1 MVYARAVWV
10 ENGKQ
15 MEGVLPLNWIDTE
28 TKVVRW
34 PLKNVSVAHKRLL
47 QPQEDWLS
55 FEFVKVK
62 VTSVSRQECEKYNYT
77 SAQTEEEDTV
87 SQKRMKKRRKFEDY
101 VQGSDLSP
109 EEDESLPDK
118 KKEDTVLLPVPP
130 PKGQNAMLLEL
141 PAPPELAN
149 TTIRQPESPA
159 SSDISGCSCPTHH
172 RSPTRSESLEAFSP
186 ESARSRL
193 SRTPQRGVRKPS
205 QSGSRKSRASSSR
218 SMGSCTPQRG
228 VRKPSQSGSR
238 KSRASSSRSRRS
250 RTPQRGVQKPSQS
263 GSRKSRASSSRS
275 MGSRT
280 PQRGVRKPS
289 QSGSR
294 KSRASS
300 SRSRRSRTPQR
311 GVRKPSQSGSRKG
324 RASSSRSRRSR
335 TPQRGVQMPSQ
346 SERGLFPMS
355 QAKYQKSV
363 LGKLVELLDE
373 IKRVGRHYEPL
384 NSAVHVARLETF
396 EDFAEEEARLKE
408 RNLWEQRVSQLSKV
422 GGRNNKDCVH
432 KVMDRL
438 FTNSLMATFN
448 MKGRGRS
455 EKKAF
460 QDTVLYSVVKAAV
473 MKWSKT
479 ATEVEIRAAMAET
492 LKHAPG
498 RAGGG
503 GRKV

>member
-130 PKGQNAMLLEL
+130 PKG
-141 PAPPELAN
+141 
-149 TTIRQPESPA
+149 
-159 SSDISGCSCPTHH
+159 
-172 RSPTRSESLEAFSP
+172 
-186 ESARSRL
+186 SRL
-193 SRTPQRGVRKPS
+193 SR
-205 QSGSRKSRASSSR
+205 
-218 SMGSCTPQRG
+218 TPQRG

-250 RTPQRGVQKPSQS
+250 RTPQRGVRKPSQS

-275 MGSRT
+275 RRSRT

-432 KVMDRL
+432 KVMGRL

-460 QDTVLYSVVKAAV
+460 QDTVLYSV
-473 MKWSKT
+473 
-479 ATEVEIRAAMAET
+479 
-492 LKHAPG
+492 
-498 RAGGG
+498 
-503 GRKV
+503 

>member
-1 MVYARAVWV
+1 MNINNAMVYARAVWV

-34 PLKNVSVAHKRLL
+34 PLKNVSVAHKHLL
-47 QPQEDWLS
+47 QPEEDWLS

-118 KKEDTVLLPVPP
+118 KK
-130 PKGQNAMLLEL
+130 GQNAMLLEL

-186 ESARSRL
+186 ESD
-193 SRTPQRGVRKPS
+193 
-205 QSGSRKSRASSSR
+205 
-218 SMGSCTPQRG
+218 
-228 VRKPSQSGSR
+228 
-238 KSRASSSRSRRS
+238 RSRRS
-250 RTPQRGVQKPSQS
+250 RTPQRGVQKQSQF
-263 GSRKSRASSSRS
+263 GSRKGRASSSRS
-275 MGSRT
+275 IGSRT
-280 PQRGVRKPS
+280 PQRGVRKQS

-294 KSRASS
+294 KSRESS

-311 GVRKPSQSGSRKG
+311 GVREQSQSGSRKG

-335 TPQRGVQMPSQ
+335 TPQHGVQMPSE

-363 LGKLVELLDE
+363 LGKLVEILDE

-438 FTNSLMATFN
+438 FTNSLMAAFN

-460 QDTVLYSVVKAAV
+460 QDTVHYSVVKAAV

>member
-1 MVYARAVWV
+1 
-10 ENGKQ
+10 
-15 MEGVLPLNWIDTE
+15 
-28 TKVVRW
+28 
-34 PLKNVSVAHKRLL
+34 
-47 QPQEDWLS
+47 
-55 FEFVKVK
+55 
-62 VTSVSRQECEKYNYT
+62 
-77 SAQTEEEDTV
+77 
-87 SQKRMKKRRKFEDY
+87 MKKRRKFEDY

-275 MGSRT
+275 
-280 PQRGVRKPS
+280 
-289 QSGSR
+289 
-294 KSRASS
+294 
-300 SRSRRSRTPQR
+300 
-311 GVRKPSQSGSRKG
+311 
-324 RASSSRSRRSR
+324 RRSR

>member
-1 MVYARAVWV
+1 MNINNAMVYARAVWV

-34 PLKNVSVAHKRLL
+34 PLKNVSVAHKHLL
-47 QPQEDWLS
+47 QPEEDWLS

-130 PKGQNAMLLEL
+130 PKIKGQNAMLLEL

-186 ESARSRL
+186 ESD
-193 SRTPQRGVRKPS
+193 
-205 QSGSRKSRASSSR
+205 
-218 SMGSCTPQRG
+218 
-228 VRKPSQSGSR
+228 
-238 KSRASSSRSRRS
+238 RSRRS
-250 RTPQRGVQKPSQS
+250 RTPQRGVQKQSQF
-263 GSRKSRASSSRS
+263 GSRKGRASSSRS
-275 MGSRT
+275 IGSRT
-280 PQRGVRKPS
+280 PQRGVRKQS

-294 KSRASS
+294 KSRESS

-311 GVRKPSQSGSRKG
+311 GVREQSQSGSRKG

-335 TPQRGVQMPSQ
+335 TPQHGVQMPSE

-363 LGKLVELLDE
+363 LGKLVEILDE

-408 RNLWEQRVSQLSKV
+408 RNLWEQRAFHQQPNGCFQHEGAGSQ
-422 GGRNNKDCVH
+422 
-432 KVMDRL
+432 
-438 FTNSLMATFN
+438 
-448 MKGRGRS
+448 
-455 EKKAF
+455 
-460 QDTVLYSVVKAAV
+460 
-473 MKWSKT
+473 
-479 ATEVEIRAAMAET
+479 
-492 LKHAPG
+492 
-498 RAGGG
+498 
-503 GRKV
+503 

>member
-1 MVYARAVWV
+1 
-10 ENGKQ
+10 
-15 MEGVLPLNWIDTE
+15 
-28 TKVVRW
+28 
-34 PLKNVSVAHKRLL
+34 
-47 QPQEDWLS
+47 
-55 FEFVKVK
+55 
-62 VTSVSRQECEKYNYT
+62 
-77 SAQTEEEDTV
+77 
-87 SQKRMKKRRKFEDY
+87 MKKRRKFEDY

-218 SMGSCTPQRG
+218 S
-228 VRKPSQSGSR
+228 
-238 KSRASSSRSRRS
+238 RRS

-263 GSRKSRASSSRS
+263 GSRKS
-275 MGSRT
+275 
-280 PQRGVRKPS
+280 
-289 QSGSR
+289 
-294 KSRASS
+294 
-300 SRSRRSRTPQR
+300 
-311 GVRKPSQSGSRKG
+311 

>member
-1 MVYARAVWV
+1 MNINNAMVYARAVWV

-34 PLKNVSVAHKRLL
+34 PLKNVSVAHKHLL
-47 QPQEDWLS
+47 QPEEDWLS

-130 PKGQNAMLLEL
+130 PKIKGQNAMLLEL

-186 ESARSRL
+186 ESD
-193 SRTPQRGVRKPS
+193 
-205 QSGSRKSRASSSR
+205 
-218 SMGSCTPQRG
+218 
-228 VRKPSQSGSR
+228 
-238 KSRASSSRSRRS
+238 RSRRS
-250 RTPQRGVQKPSQS
+250 RTPQRGVQKQSQF
-263 GSRKSRASSSRS
+263 
-275 MGSRT
+275 
-280 PQRGVRKPS
+280 
-289 QSGSR
+289 
-294 KSRASS
+294 
-300 SRSRRSRTPQR
+300 
-311 GVRKPSQSGSRKG
+311 GSRKG

-335 TPQRGVQMPSQ
+335 TPQRGVQKQSQFGSRKGRASSSRSRRSRTPQHGVQMPSE

-363 LGKLVELLDE
+363 LGKLVEILDE

-438 FTNSLMATFN
+438 FTNSLMAAFN

-460 QDTVLYSVVKAAV
+460 QDTVHYSVVKAAV

>member
-1 MVYARAVWV
+1 
-10 ENGKQ
+10 
-15 MEGVLPLNWIDTE
+15 
-28 TKVVRW
+28 
-34 PLKNVSVAHKRLL
+34 
-47 QPQEDWLS
+47 
-55 FEFVKVK
+55 
-62 VTSVSRQECEKYNYT
+62 
-77 SAQTEEEDTV
+77 
-87 SQKRMKKRRKFEDY
+87 MKKRRKFEDY

-205 QSGSRKSRASSSR
+205 QSGSRKS
-218 SMGSCTPQRG
+218 
-228 VRKPSQSGSR
+228 
-238 KSRASSSRSRRS
+238 
-250 RTPQRGVQKPSQS
+250 
-263 GSRKSRASSSRS
+263 
-275 MGSRT
+275 
-280 PQRGVRKPS
+280 
-289 QSGSR
+289 
-294 KSRASS
+294 
-300 SRSRRSRTPQR
+300 
-311 GVRKPSQSGSRKG
+311 

>member
-1 MVYARAVWV
+1 MCSSKLNNLIVFQAMVYARAVWV

-218 SMGSCTPQRG
+218 S
-228 VRKPSQSGSR
+228 
-238 KSRASSSRSRRS
+238 
-250 RTPQRGVQKPSQS
+250 
-263 GSRKSRASSSRS
+263 
-275 MGSRT
+275 
-280 PQRGVRKPS
+280 
-289 QSGSR
+289 
-294 KSRASS
+294 
-300 SRSRRSRTPQR
+300 
-311 GVRKPSQSGSRKG
+311 
-324 RASSSRSRRSR
+324 RRSR

-460 QDTVLYSVVKAAV
+460 QDTVLYSVVKGNCIFHV
-473 MKWSKT
+473 YTGVSQIRI
-479 ATEVEIRAAMAET
+479 VEKSINFRNST
-492 LKHAPG
+492 
-498 RAGGG
+498 
-503 GRKV
+503 

>member
-193 SRTPQRGVRKPS
+193 SR
-205 QSGSRKSRASSSR
+205 
-218 SMGSCTPQRG
+218 TPQRG

>member
-1 MVYARAVWV
+1 MNTNNAMVYARAVWV

-47 QPQEDWLS
+47 KPQEDWLS

-87 SQKRMKKRRKFEDY
+87 CQKRMKKRRKFEDY

-109 EEDESLPDK
+109 EEDEPLPDK

-130 PKGQNAMLLEL
+130 PKIKLSHKATTGQKKTMLLEL

-159 SSDISGCSCPTHH
+159 SSEISGCSRPTPH
-172 RSPTRSESLEAFSP
+172 RSPTRSEPSEAFSP
-186 ESARSRL
+186 ESARSRR

-228 VRKPSQSGSR
+228 VRNPSHSESR
-238 KSRASSSRSRRS
+238 KGRASSSS
-250 RTPQRGVQKPSQS
+250 
-263 GSRKSRASSSRS
+263 
-275 MGSRT
+275 
-280 PQRGVRKPS
+280 
-289 QSGSR
+289 
-294 KSRASS
+294 
-300 SRSRRSRTPQR
+300 SRRSRTPQR
-311 GVRKPSQSGSRKG
+311 GVRNPSHSESRKG
-324 RASSSRSRRSR
+324 RASSSSSRRSR
-335 TPQRGVQMPSQ
+335 TPQRGVRNPSHSESRKGRASSSSSRRSHTPQRGFQMPSQ

-373 IKRVGRHYEPL
+373 IKRVGRNYEPL
-384 NSAVHVARLETF
+384 NSAVHVARLETL
-396 EDFAEEEARLKE
+396 EDFAEEEARLKD
-408 RNLWEQRVSQLSKV
+408 RNLWKQRVSQLSNV

-438 FTNSLMATFN
+438 FTNSLMAAFN
-448 MKGRGRS
+448 MKGRGHS

-460 QDTVLYSVVKAAV
+460 QETVFYSVVKAAV

-503 GRKV
+503 GRNKV

>member
-1 MVYARAVWV
+1 MNINNAMVYARAVWV

-34 PLKNVSVAHKRLL
+34 PLKNVSVAHKHLL
-47 QPQEDWLS
+47 QPEEDWLS

-130 PKGQNAMLLEL
+130 PKIKGQNAMLLEL

-186 ESARSRL
+186 ESD
-193 SRTPQRGVRKPS
+193 
-205 QSGSRKSRASSSR
+205 
-218 SMGSCTPQRG
+218 
-228 VRKPSQSGSR
+228 
-238 KSRASSSRSRRS
+238 RSRRS
-250 RTPQRGVQKPSQS
+250 RTPQRGVQKQSQF
-263 GSRKSRASSSRS
+263 
-275 MGSRT
+275 
-280 PQRGVRKPS
+280 
-289 QSGSR
+289 
-294 KSRASS
+294 
-300 SRSRRSRTPQR
+300 
-311 GVRKPSQSGSRKG
+311 GSRKG

-335 TPQRGVQMPSQ
+335 TPQHGVQMPSE

-363 LGKLVELLDE
+363 LGKLVEILDE

-438 FTNSLMATFN
+438 FTNSLMAAFN

-460 QDTVLYSVVKAAV
+460 QDTVHYSVVKAAV